1 VHAHDGGEGP
11 AMEVLKSLKRG
22 FDDYCDLGLSELD
35 TWHGQRV
42 RLIELQPSL
51 LIPSINTEEEG
62 I

>member
-1 VHAHDGGEGP
+1 
-11 AMEVLKSLKRG
+11 MEVLKSLKRG